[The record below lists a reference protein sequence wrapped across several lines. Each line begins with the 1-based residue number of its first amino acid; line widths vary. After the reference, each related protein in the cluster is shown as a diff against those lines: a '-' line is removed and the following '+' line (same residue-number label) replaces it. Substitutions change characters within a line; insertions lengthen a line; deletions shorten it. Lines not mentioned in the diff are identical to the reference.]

1 MKNGDFF
8 PTRKKQDFSQFR
20 IIAVKKRRRVL
31 NHFFTLKWSNTY
43 DKLRKVQICHSL
55 SLATLIQINFCGVKL
70 VMGK

>member
-31 NHFFTLKWSNTY
+31 NHLFYTQMVKY
-43 DKLRKVQICHSL
+43 DKLRKVKRCHSL
-55 SLATLIQINFCGVKL
+55 NLATLIQINFCGVKL

>member
-31 NHFFTLKWSNTY
+31 NHFFTLKCLFSPRA
-43 DKLRKVQICHSL
+43 DVR
-55 SLATLIQINFCGVKL
+55 
-70 VMGK
+70 